1 MELATLE
8 SMSDRR
14 LLLVHAHPDDEATA
28 TGATMARYAADGTT
42 VTLVTCTSG
51 ELGEVVADDLAHLRG
66 APDALGEHR
75 RGEIATALTELG
87 DIRHHWL
94 GGPGRWRDSG
104 MAGLDSNHE
113 DGVFA
118 AADPVEV
125 TRQMVAL
132 LRAERP
138 HVAITYDDFG
148 GYGHPDHIAAH
159 RALMNALD
167 PAADPEFAPE
177 LGAAWQVPKVYWTVL
192 PDSFAERVRE
202 AGITEF
208 KPNTMPDEEITAVL
222 DGAAHHE
229 AKLAALRHYRSQVN
243 IDEDGF
249 FAQVVRRPEFAVEHF
264 LLVRGERGP
273 GTGPHGAE
281 QDLFAGLA

>member
-1 MELATLE
+1 
-8 SMSDRR
+8 MSDRR

-28 TGATMARYAADGTT
+28 TGATMARYAAEGAT

-66 APDALGEHR
+66 SPDALGEFR
-75 RGEIATALTELG
+75 RGEIAAALPELG
-87 DIRHHWL
+87 AGIRHHWL

-104 MAGLDSNHE
+104 MAGLDSNTA

-125 TRQMVAL
+125 TREMVAL

-138 HVAITYDDFG
+138 HVVITYDDFG

-159 RALMNALD
+159 RALMGALG
-167 PAADPEFAPE
+167 PAADPGYAPE
-177 LGAAWQVPKVYWTVL
+177 LGESWDVPKAYWSVL
-192 PDSFAERVRE
+192 PQSFVERAQE
-202 AGITEF
+202 AGAVDF
-208 KPNTMPDEEITAVL
+208 KPNTVPDHEITAVL
-222 DGAAHHE
+222 DGTAFHE
-229 AKLAALRHYRSQVN
+229 SKLSALRRYRSQV
-243 IDEDGF
+243 DVDDGGF
-249 FAQVVRRPEFAVEHF
+249 FAEMVRRPEFATEHF

-273 GTGPHGAE
+273 GGGPRGAE
-281 QDLFAGLA
+281 VDLFAGLA